1 MGECVR
7 ETLCMSCYHRE
18 VCQYKALFL
27 EAQKEIDDAYINE
40 ETGPARQIVYIRDIP
55 FLKPVELKCTYYI
68 RKEISIPTLRE
79 GVGL

>member
-18 VCQYKALFL
+18 VCKHKSLFL
-27 EAQKEIDDAYINE
+27 EAQKEADNIYINE

>member
-1 MGECVR
+1 MRECVR
-7 ETLCMSCYHRE
+7 ETLCASCYHRE

-40 ETGPARQIVYIRDIP
+40 ETGPCQADRLYPDIP

-68 RKEISIPTLRE
+68 RKEVSIPTMRE
-79 GVGL
+79 GVKL